1 MVSPAA
7 KAATIT
13 ITGSATLTSAAT
25 NLTWNGNGTLVIN
38 NGVLITGS
46 PALSA
51 STSGGTLQNNGTIS
65 GVTAVSNTGV
75 ITTFNNGNGTIAG
88 ASITGA
94 TGINNASS
102 GTITTLHNFSG
113 SRITAITGVKNN
125 GIISTL
131 TNDSGGSISNGAT
144 GIFNYSGGVIGTLS
158 NSGNISQATFGVN
171 NNNASITVL
180 QNNAGGSISGIT
192 GILNNNSGNIGTLT
206 NMGLITATGTGISN
220 ISSST
225 ITALNNN
232 GSITALIAISN
243 GATIGT
249 LTNTGTIKGTTRAI
263 SNSGTIGVIA
273 NNGGVI
279 SGTIFNATQALSLT
293 GGSGSIFG
301 TLTGSG
307 SGIGAGNQLLNDN
320 INVGSNTV
328 FNAGGTLQLNNT
340 IAITGNYTQNAGATL
355 NIGVADGAVAT
366 GVVSADSGYGR
377 LIVSGV
383 ATFNAGT
390 SIALKKLNSYAFA
403 QGQRFVVVQASNAN
417 ANYNAGLL
425 NYSADGYTGTYT
437 GASVVDSDDN
447 TKTDLV
453 ITLAAPASGPNPGS
467 TRPNMWAT
475 TPDAISALSGLFRY
489 GGTNADMLNMFNA
502 AAALGSIG
510 DANRAGAQLSP
521 AANTAS
527 AIQSA
532 QATTQAVFNIASSHI
547 DTLRTAQAAGSG
559 VSTGERASDIA
570 LWGQAFGGQ
579 ANQGNR
585 SGASGYR
592 AGYSGLLIGADTA
605 LNDQWRVGG
614 VFSYADTSVNA
625 GGDNTGSSAHIK
637 AYGLTGYGGYT
648 AERWYLNLSGGIV
661 RQKYDTLRSIGY
673 TGFSGNAA
681 GQFDG
686 TQYIASA
693 QAGYPIN
700 LNATTTLTPIAGLT
714 YSRMTQDAYTETG
727 SVAALRVNSASTSSV
742 KSDLGAKLER
752 TLKTSYGEITP
763 SVQLSWR
770 HEYRDTSIQSVAN
783 FAADT
788 SGATSFTTQ
797 GAATNRN
804 TGVLVLGTTLAR
816 SQNLTLAARYTL
828 EAARGYTAQTA
839 DLRLRYQF

>member
-1 MVSPAA
+1 M
-7 KAATIT
+7 
-13 ITGSATLTSAAT
+13 
-25 NLTWNGNGTLVIN
+25 TWNGNGTLVIN

-46 PALSA
+46 SALSA
-51 STSGGTLQNNGTIS
+51 STSGGTLQNNGTLNGAI
-65 GVTAVSNTGV
+65 GVSNAGV
-75 ITTFNNGNGTIAG
+75 ITTFNNGNGTIIG

-94 TGINNASS
+94 IGINNDGS
-102 GTITTLHNFSG
+102 GIITTLHNFSG
-113 SRITAITGVKNN
+113 SRITGLTGVENN
-125 GIISTL
+125 GTISTL
-131 TNDSGGSISNGAT
+131 INDSGGTISNGGT
-144 GIFNYSGGVIGTLS
+144 GVFNHSGGVIGTLS
-158 NSGNISQATFGVN
+158 NSGSISEASFGIN

-206 NMGLITATGTGISN
+206 NMGVIDAPGLGISN
-220 ISSST
+220 INGST
-225 ITALNNN
+225 ITTLNNG
-232 GSITALIAISN
+232 GSIAAGTAISN

-249 LTNTGTIKGTTRAI
+249 LTNTGTINGTTRAI

-307 SGIGAGNQLLNDN
+307 SGIGAGNIGQISNTASNLTFSAGNQLLNDN
-320 INVGSNTV
+320 INVGGNTV

-340 IAITGNYTQNAGATL
+340 ITITGNYTQNAGATL
-355 NIGVADGAVAT
+355 NIGVADGAVST

-417 ANYNAGLL
+417 ANYNAGSL

-453 ITLAAPASGPNPGS
+453 ITLAAPASGSNPGS

-475 TPDAISALSGLFRY
+475 TPDAIAVLSGLFRY

-502 AAALGSIG
+502 AAALNSTV
-510 DANRAGAQLSP
+510 DANRAGAHLSP
-521 AANTAS
+521 ATNTAS

-532 QATTQAVFNIASSHI
+532 QATTQAVLNITSSHV

-579 ANQGNR
+579 ANQGNH
-585 SGASGYR
+585 SDTSGYR

-614 VFSYADTSVNA
+614 VFSYADTSVNG

-661 RQKYDTLRSIGY
+661 RQKYNTLRSIDY

-700 LNATTTLTPIAGLT
+700 LDAMTTLTPIAGLT

-752 TLKTSYGEITP
+752 TFKTAYGEITP

-770 HEYRDTSIQSVAN
+770 HEYRDTSVQSVAN

-797 GAATNRN
+797 GAAANPN
-804 TGVLVLGTTLAR
+804 TGVLVLGATLAR

-828 EAARGYTAQTA
+828 EAARGYTTQTA
-839 DLRLRYQF
+839 DLRLRYAF